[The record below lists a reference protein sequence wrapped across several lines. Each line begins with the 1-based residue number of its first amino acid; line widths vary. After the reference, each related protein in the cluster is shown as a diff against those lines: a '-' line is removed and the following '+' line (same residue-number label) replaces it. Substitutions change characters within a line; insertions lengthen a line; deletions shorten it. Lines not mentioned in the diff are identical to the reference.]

1 LLQLTFHLSGSGD
14 DFWDKVGPIK
24 DSFLGFQP
32 RSDRLTVT
40 RHTSRATGDP
50 NSMEFTAFTKSSDR
64 DSIFIRDVYFSRSPT
79 DRALIL
85 VHEYVHLRNPMN
97 PGNGHPGGIVIMFDK
112 EGDVG
117 IDYDDAIKNPYC
129 YQFRRMVGLT
139 PTSTTILPVCV
150 NYLLC
155 SCGQRANAH
164 VIATAYQ
171 KRRS

>member
-1 LLQLTFHLSGSGD
+1 LTFHLSGGGD

-24 DSFLGFQP
+24 DTFLGFQP

-129 YQFRRMVGLT
+129 YQHFVEWLG
-139 PTSTTILPVCV
+139 
-150 NYLLC
+150 
-155 SCGQRANAH
+155 
-164 VIATAYQ
+164 
-171 KRRS
+171 